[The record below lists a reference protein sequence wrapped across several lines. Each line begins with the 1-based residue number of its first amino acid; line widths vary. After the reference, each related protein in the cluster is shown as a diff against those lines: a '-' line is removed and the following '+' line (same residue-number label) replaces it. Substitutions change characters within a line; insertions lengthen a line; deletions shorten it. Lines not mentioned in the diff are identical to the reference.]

1 MGVTWGD
8 YDNDGRD
15 DLYVSNMYSK
25 AGRRITRLVEGIDP
39 RISRLATG
47 NYLFHQVPD
56 RFQLVSGLQAPAF
69 PVARAGW
76 AWGGQFVDFDNDGLL
91 DLYVASGYYTAPQ
104 EFETTVDL

>member
-1 MGVTWGD
+1 M
-8 YDNDGRD
+8 
-15 DLYVSNMYSK
+15 
-25 AGRRITRLVEGIDP
+25 
-39 RISRLATG
+39 
-47 NYLFHQVPD
+47 PD